1 MFRSRGGGLN
11 KREWSGG
18 VFGDSAA
25 RIALQACCN
34 IILEDTKAEWKPLHC
49 VHFRISQDAP
59 LATAN
64 PKHDEHL
71 DDRDDDANILMI
83 FLLCTANPKHDEH
96 LDDRD
101 DANADMDMVVREG
114 LLAVRI
120 LVKILASSNLNM
132 NSTMSKIFILF
143 S

>member
-71 DDRDDDANILMI
+71 DDRDD
-83 FLLCTANPKHDEH
+83 
-96 LDDRD
+96 
-101 DANADMDMVVREG
+101 ANADMDMVVREG

>member
-1 MFRSRGGGLN
+1 M
-11 KREWSGG
+11 EWRC
-18 VFGDSAA
+18 FGDSASKT
-25 RIALQACCN
+25 ALQPCCN

-64 PKHDEHL
+64 PKHDEH
-71 DDRDDDANILMI
+71 
-83 FLLCTANPKHDEH
+83 H
-96 LDDRD
+96 DDRD

-120 LVKILASSNLNM
+120 LVKILAYMPVYMRLCSQPFKFEMCDPIMNMCSFQRRSIQNMM
-132 NSTMSKIFILF
+132 NSTMINFFVIF